1 MLPNG
6 GNMVM
11 NNVLKSIAVLVMT
24 LTITFMGKIFGLL
37 DAKSFD
43 QNSGLVIFLLE
54 TQRYEISS

>member
-1 MLPNG
+1 
-6 GNMVM
+6 MVM